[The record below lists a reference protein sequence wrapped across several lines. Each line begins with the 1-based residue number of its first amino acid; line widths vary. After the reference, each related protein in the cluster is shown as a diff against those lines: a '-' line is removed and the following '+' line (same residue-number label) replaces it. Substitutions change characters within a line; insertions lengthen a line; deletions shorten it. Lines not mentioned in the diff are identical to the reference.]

1 MSLSLRQ
8 FRAEDRARVA
18 EIEAASFPD
27 PWPDS
32 FFKYIWGKAP
42 DLFIVAEE
50 GGEILGYVVGELR
63 EIMFSGLSH
72 RSKMGHILNIAVDV
86 SRREGGV
93 GTRLMTEIEGRFRE
107 GGASQ
112 VTLEVRESNSSAR
125 SFYQGLGFAEIGRVR
140 AYYPDEDAII
150 MGKALEDRQTDPL
163 HRRR

>member
-18 EIEAASFPD
+18 EIEAASFSD

-42 DLFIVAEE
+42 ELFVVAEE

-86 SRREGGV
+86 SRRKGGV